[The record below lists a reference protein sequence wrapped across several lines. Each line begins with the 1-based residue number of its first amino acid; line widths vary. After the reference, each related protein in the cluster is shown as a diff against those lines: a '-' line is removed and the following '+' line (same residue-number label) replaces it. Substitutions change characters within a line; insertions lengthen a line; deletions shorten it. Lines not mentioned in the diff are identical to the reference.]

1 MAQDINTRIAKK
13 YIFSNKKLTTVAVM
27 GVLLGMSV
35 YIFMNSLLVGFDRS
49 SNTSIFRSTSHI
61 RVFKDDEISKVL
73 SKSKK
78 ENYVIINP
86 KIVPNNN
93 TILNPKKVQEIISTQ
108 KEVVV
113 VTPQVN
119 ANVFYNNGKSQISGL
134 SVGIKPDEAALM
146 YDINSFMVEG
156 SFDVLKSNP
165 NAIVIG
171 TGIAEKMNLTIND
184 NVNLTSSKG
193 VNRTFKIVGIF
204 KTNNSVIDKSKSY
217 INLPSAQQLLK
228 EGTSYITDINVNIK
242 DPEKAE
248 EVAKELT
255 FLTGY
260 KAEGWKQ
267 ANETLMAT
275 NKMRKLIILFVS
287 TTILLVAG
295 FGIYNIL
302 NMTVSSK
309 INDIAILKAMGFKG
323 KDVVK
328 IFVTQALTIGA
339 MGVIAGVLMAIILI
353 TLLKRVYL
361 GGDIGY
367 FPVDYEVKKFI
378 QGVVIGLVIT
388 FFAGYI
394 PARKAAKID
403 PVDIF
408 RK

>member
-1 MAQDINTRIAKK
+1 MSSDINTRIAKK

-61 RVFKDDEISKVL
+61 RVYKDDEISQVL
-73 SKSKK
+73 VK
-78 ENYVIINP
+78 EPKDHYIIVNP
-86 KIVPNNN
+86 KVVPNNN
-93 TILNPKKVQEIISTQ
+93 TIINPDKIQSIILAQ
-108 KEVVV
+108 KDVVV

-119 ANVFYNNGKSQISGL
+119 SNVFYNNGKSQISGL
-134 SVGIKPDEAALM
+134 SVGIKPDEANLM
-146 YDINSFMVEG
+146 YDIKSFMVEG
-156 SFDVLKSNP
+156 NFDLLKSKP
-165 NAIVIG
+165 NGIVIG
-171 TGIAEKMNLTIND
+171 SGISEKMNLSVND
-184 NVNLTSSKG
+184 NINLTSSKG
-193 VNRTFKIVGIF
+193 INRTFKIVGIF
-204 KTNNSVIDKSKSY
+204 KTNNSVTDKSKSY
-217 INLPSAQQLLK
+217 INIAASQKLLK
-228 EGTSYITDINVNIK
+228 QGNSYITDINVNIK
-242 DPEKAE
+242 NPEKAE
-248 EVAKELT
+248 EIAKKISD
-255 FLTGY
+255 LTGY

-275 NKMRKLIILFVS
+275 NKMRKMIITFVS
-287 TTILLVAG
+287 LTILLVAG

-302 NMTVSSK
+302 NMTVSQK

-323 KDVVK
+323 KDVIR
-328 IFVTQALTIGA
+328 IFVTQAVTIGL
-339 MGVIAGVLMAIILI
+339 MGVIAGVIMATILI

-367 FPVDYEVKKFI
+367 FPVDYEPTKFV
-378 QGVVIGLVIT
+378 QGVVIGLIIT

-394 PARKAAKID
+394 PAKKAAKID

>member
-1 MAQDINTRIAKK
+1 
-13 YIFSNKKLTTVAVM
+13 
-27 GVLLGMSV
+27 
-35 YIFMNSLLVGFDRS
+35 
-49 SNTSIFRSTSHI
+49 
-61 RVFKDDEISKVL
+61 
-73 SKSKK
+73 
-78 ENYVIINP
+78 
-86 KIVPNNN
+86 
-93 TILNPKKVQEIISTQ
+93 
-108 KEVVV
+108 
-113 VTPQVN
+113 
-119 ANVFYNNGKSQISGL
+119 
-134 SVGIKPDEAALM
+134 
-146 YDINSFMVEG
+146 
-156 SFDVLKSNP
+156 
-165 NAIVIG
+165 
-171 TGIAEKMNLTIND
+171 
-184 NVNLTSSKG
+184 
-193 VNRTFKIVGIF
+193 
-204 KTNNSVIDKSKSY
+204 
-217 INLPSAQQLLK
+217 
-228 EGTSYITDINVNIK
+228 
-242 DPEKAE
+242 
-248 EVAKELT
+248 
-255 FLTGY
+255 
-260 KAEGWKQ
+260 
-267 ANETLMAT
+267 MAT

-339 MGVIAGVLMAIILI
+339 MGVIAGILMAIILI